1 MEIFME
7 DLAYHAR
14 LKEDLNEI
22 LESQKSRL
30 LTDEILANTIL
41 ANIREICLSEIISYR
56 SQNEALSKY
65 LEAFSERILTAVS
78 STKETYKKEKIK
90 IESRVELLEALIAKN
105 DRDREEAE
113 EKINAEKDGAAERE
127 KRDIRKTGERPKTAK
142 EKREESAVFVEEDIN
157 AEGEE

>member
-41 ANIREICLSEIISYR
+41 ANIREICLSEIITYR
-56 SQNEALSKY
+56 SQND
-65 LEAFSERILTAVS
+65 R
-78 STKETYKKEKIK
+78 
-90 IESRVELLEALIAKN
+90 KN
-105 DRDREEAE
+105 SYSCEF
-113 EKINAEKDGAAERE
+113 N
-127 KRDIRKTGERPKTAK
+127 
-142 EKREESAVFVEEDIN
+142 
-157 AEGEE
+157 

>member
-1 MEIFME
+1 ME

-14 LKEDLNEI
+14 LKEDLKKI

-41 ANIREICLSEIISYR
+41 ANIREICLSEIITYR

-78 STKETYKKEKIK
+78 STKETYKTEKIK
-90 IESRVELLEALIAKN
+90 IESRIALLEAMISKN
-105 DRDREEAE
+105 DRDRETVE

-142 EKREESAVFVEEDIN
+142 EKREESAVLVEEETSV
-157 AEGEE
+157 EGEE

>member
-1 MEIFME
+1 ME

-41 ANIREICLSEIISYR
+41 ANIREICLSEIITYR

-78 STKETYKKEKIK
+78 STKETYKTEKIK
-90 IESRVELLEALIAKN
+90 IESRIALLEAMISKN
-105 DRDREEAE
+105 DRDRETVE

-127 KRDIRKTGERPKTAK
+127 KRDIRRTGERPKTAK
-142 EKREESAVFVEEDIN
+142 EKREESSASPEEEMN
-157 AEGEE
+157 SEGEE

>member
-1 MEIFME
+1 ME

-41 ANIREICLSEIISYR
+41 ANIREICLSEIITYR

-78 STKETYKKEKIK
+78 STKETYKTEKIK
-90 IESRVELLEALIAKN
+90 IESRIALLEAMISKN
-105 DRDREEAE
+105 DRDREAVE

-127 KRDIRKTGERPKTAK
+127 KRDIRKSGERPKTAK
-142 EKREESAVFVEEDIN
+142 ENREESAVLVEEETSV
-157 AEGEE
+157 EGEE